1 MPVLAISP
9 MSVRML
15 AAMTGDGSVPAAA
28 MSRAVSS
35 PEYR

>member
-1 MPVLAISP
+1 MPVLASRP

-15 AAMTGDGSVPAAA
+15 AASTGDGSLPAAA